1 MELTAEMMQKLMS
14 CGKINAGDL
23 EEMLDDAR
31 REEALMARGIKTPK
45 ITQREKN
52 GVTQFYSVVPARFS
66 RDGKRHQVVCKTE
79 AECKRK
85 VQKIII
91 AAVEKKR
98 TRAVSELVEEY
109 LNVKKGSVKPQS
121 FSGYCGNYEKHIKN
135 SAFGQLDITKVQL
148 PDCQMFINSL
158 YSKNLAYSTIRKLK
172 MMISEAFEYGISRD
186 YILRNYAKYVTIN
199 KSLCTSNRTHEAGA
213 WTDEEIEKL
222 WDTSIKLW
230 NDGHNRWYRNSALIM
245 LMIFTGCRAGE
256 ISAATWDDVDF
267 EKRTLSITKTHAQYT
282 DYETG
287 TYIIGNSN
295 TKTEESTRLISL
307 NDAALFWLNEIKK
320 RNDTLNI
327 NCNRIAAT
335 ARGGAVS
342 PATIDIQMKN
352 FCSVAGVRYMPSHAN
367 RKTYATMMIDSG
379 LPVSEV
385 AADLGHTDITT
396 TQNIYYKRRSKPDE
410 VRARKN
416 DAVLATVGNR
426 LKNPQTRIKSQC
438 H

>member
-1 MELTAEMMQKLMS
+1 MKLTAEMMKKIAG
-14 CGKINAGDL
+14 CGNISTGDL

-31 REEALMARGIKTPK
+31 REEALMARGIQTPK

-52 GVTQFYSVVPARFS
+52 GVVQFYTVVPARFS
-66 RDGKRHQVVCKTE
+66 RDRKRHQVVCKTE
-79 AECKRK
+79 EECKRK

-91 AAVEKKR
+91 AAVEEKKTR
-98 TRAVSELVEEY
+98 TVSKLVEEY
-109 LNVKKGSVKPQS
+109 LAVKKGSVKPQS
-121 FSGYCGNYEKHIKN
+121 FSGYCGNYEKHIKK
-135 SAFGQLDITKVQL
+135 SAFGQLDIERVQL

-158 YSKNLAYSTIRKLK
+158 YSKNLSYSTIRKLK

-186 YILRNYAKYVTIN
+186 YILRNYAKYITIN
-199 KSLCTSNRTHEAGA
+199 KSLCTSSRTHEAGA
-213 WTDEEIEKL
+213 WTDDEVKQL
-222 WDTSIKLW
+222 WDASMKLW
-230 NDGHNRWYRNSALIM
+230 NGHSRWYRNSALIM
-245 LMIFTGCRAGE
+245 VMIFTGCRAGE

-267 EKRTLSITKTHAQYT
+267 EKRTLSITKTHTQYT

-295 TKTEESTRLISL
+295 TKTEESTRIISL
-307 NDAALFWLNEIKK
+307 NDAALFWLNEIKR
-320 RNDTLNI
+320 RNSSLLNA
-327 NCNRIAAT
+327 NSNRIAVT
-335 ARGGAVS
+335 AKGGAVS
-342 PATIDIQMKN
+342 PATIDIQMKR
-352 FCSVAGVRYMPSHAN
+352 FCEAAGVRYMPSHAN

-410 VRARKN
+410 IKARKN

-426 LKNPQTRIKSQC
+426 LKNPQTRIKSAF
-438 H
+438 